1 MKMKKLLSALLV
13 CLMLLPTLT
22 GALAASETDTDLTAD
37 ERYERMEAIAEF
49 IKIYGIDS
57 SRDDDPVMR
66 ALLTMF
72 EDEDLYNIFM
82 ESMLGSYDSHSMF
95 IPAGTYDSA
104 FPTTESYVGVGIT
117 MQLDGEY
124 AKVTDV
130 AEGGPADEAGI
141 KPGDLLLT
149 AGGVTLRGKEL
160 TEISSLLRGEEGTE
174 VTVTVRRGE
183 TELRFTLTRAQMGT
197 PNFSSRLV
205 EDGVYYMKWARFA
218 DTASYIQFVFAIQ
231 DMTENNCRSL
241 ILDLRGNP
249 GGDLNMAYN
258 VINRLLPVSVDFF
271 GYCTKQNDEK
281 VYRSVTSDGIG
292 PALNKII
299 ILSDGDSAS
308 AAEVVQV
315 SLCDLGYAV
324 SVGEQTYGKARGQ
337 YHLTFTDNSAAVIT
351 SVELIAPSTPDYEG
365 VGLTPT
371 YEVHN
376 ETTRHP
382 AASCDP
388 VPTDDMTLGFVGDG
402 PYRLNRAL
410 AALGYL
416 DSEQVSYTFT
426 LSTLAALISF
436 QQDYQ
441 LAVSPICNVYS
452 AQALNS
458 ALESYADQTVT
469 VDLQYEKALELAREY
484 AAQPQQYVVDELGN
498 VTNLID
504 D

>member
-1 MKMKKLLSALLV
+1 MKTKKLLSALLV
-13 CLMLLPTLT
+13 CLMLLPSLA
-22 GALAASETDTDLTAD
+22 GAAAEEQPGLTAD
-37 ERYERMEAIAEF
+37 QRYERMEAIAEF

-57 SRDDDPVMR
+57 SSEDDPVMR

-72 EDEDLYNIFM
+72 EDEDLYNLFM

-95 IPAGTYDSA
+95 IPAGAYDTA

-130 AEGGPADEAGI
+130 TAGGPADEAGV
-141 KPGDLLLT
+141 KPGDLLVT
-149 AGGVTLRGKEL
+149 ANGVTLRGKDL
-160 TEISSLLRGEEGTE
+160 TEVSSLLRGEEGTE
-174 VTVTVRRGE
+174 VTVVVRRGE
-183 TELRFTLTRAQMGT
+183 AELRFTLVRAQMGT
-197 PNFSSRLV
+197 PNFSSYLV

-218 DTASYIQFVFAIQ
+218 DTASYIKFVFAIQ

-271 GYCTKQNDEK
+271 GYCTKQNGERF
-281 VYRSVTSDGIG
+281 YQSVTSEGIG

-299 ILSDGDSAS
+299 ILSDGGSAS
-308 AAEVVQV
+308 AAEVVQA

-337 YHLTFTDNSAAVIT
+337 YHLTFPDNSAAVIT

-388 VPTDDMTLGFVGDG
+388 VPTTDMTFGFVGEG
-402 PYRLNRAL
+402 PYLLNRAL
-410 AALGYL
+410 SALGYL
-416 DSEQVSYTFT
+416 DAGQVSYSFGF
-426 LSTLAALISF
+426 STLAALIAF

-452 AQALNS
+452 AQAINS
-458 ALESYADQTVT
+458 ALENYAGQTVT

-484 AAQPQQYVVDELGN
+484 AAQPQQYTVDVLGN

-504 D
+504 

>member
-1 MKMKKLLSALLV
+1 MKTKKLLSALLV
-13 CLMLLPTLT
+13 CLMLLPSLA
-22 GALAASETDTDLTAD
+22 GAAAEEQPGLTAD
-37 ERYERMEAIAEF
+37 QRYERMEAIAEF

-57 SRDDDPVMR
+57 SSEDDPVMR

-72 EDEDLYNIFM
+72 EDEDLYNLFM

-95 IPAGTYDSA
+95 IPAGTYDTA

-130 AEGGPADEAGI
+130 TAGGPADEAGV
-141 KPGDLLLT
+141 KPGDLLVT
-149 AGGVTLRGKEL
+149 ANGVTLRGKDL
-160 TEISSLLRGEEGTE
+160 TEVSSLLRGEEGTE
-174 VTVTVRRGE
+174 VTVVVRRGE
-183 TELRFTLTRAQMGT
+183 AELRFTLVRAQMGT
-197 PNFSSRLV
+197 PNFSSYLV

-218 DTASYIQFVFAIQ
+218 DTASYIKFVFAIQ

-271 GYCTKQNDEK
+271 GYCTKQNGERF
-281 VYRSVTSDGIG
+281 YQSVTSEGIG

-299 ILSDGDSAS
+299 ILSDGGSAS
-308 AAEVVQV
+308 AAEVVQA

-337 YHLTFTDNSAAVIT
+337 YHLTFPDNSAAVIT

-388 VPTDDMTLGFVGDG
+388 VPTTDMTFGFVGEG
-402 PYRLNRAL
+402 PYLLNRAL
-410 AALGYL
+410 SALGYL
-416 DSEQVSYTFT
+416 DAGQVSYSFGF
-426 LSTLAALISF
+426 STLAALIAF

-452 AQALNS
+452 AQAINS
-458 ALESYADQTVT
+458 ALENYAGQTVT

-484 AAQPQQYVVDELGN
+484 AAQPQQYTVDVLGN

-504 D
+504 

>member
-1 MKMKKLLSALLV
+1 MKTKKLLSALLV
-13 CLMLLPTLT
+13 CLMLLPSLA
-22 GALAASETDTDLTAD
+22 GAAAEEQPGLTAD
-37 ERYERMEAIAEF
+37 QRYERMEAIAEF

-57 SRDDDPVMR
+57 SSEDDPVMR

-72 EDEDLYNIFM
+72 EDEDLYNLFM

-95 IPAGTYDSA
+95 IPAGTYDTA

-130 AEGGPADEAGI
+130 TAGGPADEAGV
-141 KPGDLLLT
+141 KPGDLLVT
-149 AGGVTLRGKEL
+149 ANGVTLRGKDL
-160 TEISSLLRGEEGTE
+160 TEVSSLLRGEEGTE
-174 VTVTVRRGE
+174 VTVVVRRGE
-183 TELRFTLTRAQMGT
+183 AELRFTLVRAQMGT
-197 PNFSSRLV
+197 PNFSSYLV

-218 DTASYIQFVFAIQ
+218 DTASYIKFVFAIQ

-271 GYCTKQNDEK
+271 GYCTKQNGERF
-281 VYRSVTSDGIG
+281 YQSVASEGIG

-299 ILSDGDSAS
+299 ILSDGGSAS
-308 AAEVVQV
+308 AAEVVQA

-337 YHLTFTDNSAAVIT
+337 YHLTFPDNSAAVIT

-388 VPTDDMTLGFVGDG
+388 VPTTDMTFGFVGEG
-402 PYRLNRAL
+402 PYLLNRAL
-410 AALGYL
+410 SALGYL
-416 DSEQVSYTFT
+416 DAGQVSYSFGF
-426 LSTLAALISF
+426 STLAALIAF

-452 AQALNS
+452 AQAINS
-458 ALESYADQTVT
+458 ALENYAGQTVT

-484 AAQPQQYVVDELGN
+484 AAQPQQYTVDVLGN

-504 D
+504 